1 MNVQK
6 HPNPT
11 SPHVSLTPPPP
22 PFQVVERFTAHYVF
36 LLGVSRFFSCAHWVL
51 QILEGNRMLLSA
63 LGSGLWPI
71 MVLVSEV
78 VQTFIL
84 ADFW

>member
-1 MNVQK
+1 MSV
-6 HPNPT
+6 HHCRH
-11 SPHVSLTPPPP
+11 SPYRNLVIVVRACLNAGFYSQVSSLPLMLNCKLCC
-22 PFQVVERFTAHYVF
+22 FSLATA
-36 LLGVSRFFSCAHWVL
+36 
-51 QILEGNRMLLSA
+51 QIMEGNKYLLQA

-71 MVLVSEV
+71 MVLLSEI

>member
-1 MNVQK
+1 MAPFPGALGCPV
-6 HPNPT
+6 T
-11 SPHVSLTPPPP
+11 MSSLSPAPLPSSLTHPHPHPLP
-22 PFQVVERFTAHYVF
+22 
-36 LLGVSRFFSCAHWVL
+36 L
-51 QILEGNRMLLSA
+51 QILEGNRMLMSA

-71 MVLVSEV
+71 MVLLSEV

>member
-1 MNVQK
+1 
-6 HPNPT
+6 
-11 SPHVSLTPPPP
+11 
-22 PFQVVERFTAHYVF
+22 
-36 LLGVSRFFSCAHWVL
+36 
-51 QILEGNRMLLSA
+51 MLMSA

-71 MVLVSEV
+71 MVLLSEV